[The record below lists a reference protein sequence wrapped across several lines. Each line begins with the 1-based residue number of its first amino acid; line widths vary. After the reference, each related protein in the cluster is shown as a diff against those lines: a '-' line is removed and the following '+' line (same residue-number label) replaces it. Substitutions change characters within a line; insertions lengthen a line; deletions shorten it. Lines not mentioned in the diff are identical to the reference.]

1 MTYRGVLGLG
11 VSRGPVSR
19 VCRVVVVGMLVTAGW
34 ISHRWSGLVSS
45 GLGRCGG
52 SGGGCGCGSSSS
64 VGRWASILV
73 GPLIGLR
80 GWVGWGWRSGLFGAT
95 EREKACGLS

>member
-1 MTYRGVLGLG
+1 MGI
-11 VSRGPVSR
+11 SRGS
-19 VCRVVVVGMLVTAGW
+19 VCTVVRVVGGMLITPRRICHG
-34 ISHRWSGLVSS
+34 WSGLVIS

-52 SGGGCGCGSSSS
+52 SGGCGCGCGSSSS

-80 GWVGWGWRSGLFGAT
+80 GRVGWGWHSGLFGD
-95 EREKACGLS
+95 S

>member
-1 MTYRGVLGLG
+1 MGLG
-11 VSRGPVSR
+11 VSGGPVSR
-19 VCRVVVVGMLVTAGW
+19 VCRVVVVGMLVTAGGVR
-34 ISHRWSGLVSS
+34 HRWSGLVSS

-52 SGGGCGCGSSSS
+52 SGGCGCGCGSSSS

-80 GWVGWGWRSGLFGAT
+80 GRVGWGWHSGLFGD
-95 EREKACGLS
+95 S

>member
-11 VSRGPVSR
+11 VSRRPVIW

-52 SGGGCGCGSSSS
+52 SGGCGCGSSSS

-80 GWVGWGWRSGLFGAT
+80 GRVGWGWRSGLFGAT